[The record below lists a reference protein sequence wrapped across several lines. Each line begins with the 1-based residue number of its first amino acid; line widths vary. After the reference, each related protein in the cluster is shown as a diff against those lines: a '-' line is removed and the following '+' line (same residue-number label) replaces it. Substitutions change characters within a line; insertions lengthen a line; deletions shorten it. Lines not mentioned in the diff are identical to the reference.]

1 MNLKV
6 NKQNSICI
14 NNNIYIDPL
23 HLGIT
28 EKAKYIFLTHPH
40 WDHFSVED
48 INKILI
54 KETVIICPKSME
66 NEILQFSNKV
76 VLVEPE
82 KSYKLKDLEFSTFR
96 SYNIQKQF
104 HPKENNWVGYDLKI
118 ENNHVVIIGDS
129 DNTPE
134 LKRLKADV
142 LLIPIG
148 GTFTMNVEE
157 AAELTNII
165 CPKKVIPTHY
175 GDIVGDSKMGERFAS
190 MLKRNIEC
198 EILL

>member
-1 MNLKV
+1 MKIV
-6 NKQNSICI
+6 INKQNSICI
-14 NNNIYIDPL
+14 NNDIYIDPL
-23 HLGIT
+23 NLEKF
-28 EKAKYIFLTHPH
+28 EKAKYIFFTHPH

-48 INKILI
+48 VNKILT
-54 KETVIICPKSME
+54 KETILICPKTMK
-66 NEILQFSNKV
+66 NEISQFLNTII
-76 VLVEPE
+76 LVDPE
-82 KSYKLKDLEFSTFR
+82 KSYQVDNLEFSTFR
-96 SYNIQKQF
+96 SYNINKQF
-104 HPKENNWVGYDLKI
+104 HPKENDWVGYDLKI
-118 ENNHVVIIGDS
+118 EGEHIVIVGDS

-134 LKRLKADV
+134 LRKLKADL

-175 GDIVGDSKMGERFAS
+175 GEIVGDKEMGRKFAS
-190 MLKRNIEC
+190 LINKKIKC